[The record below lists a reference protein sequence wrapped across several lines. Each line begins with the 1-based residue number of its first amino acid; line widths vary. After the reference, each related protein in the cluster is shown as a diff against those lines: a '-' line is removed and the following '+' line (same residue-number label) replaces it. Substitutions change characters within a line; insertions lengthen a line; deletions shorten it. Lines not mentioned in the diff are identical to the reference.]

1 MKYIVIFIISGLL
14 LTSCNHNNITDK
26 NIVDLLSPSSGLINK
41 LSEIASDI
49 DYIPLQTT
57 DSSLIRRIFSLK
69 ATDDYYYINSS
80 GKILCFTHNGQF
92 WFGLDKTGRGP
103 HEYQFISDF
112 DVSRDNKLIVIKAN
126 NELVFYSI
134 EDRRVNFIKKF
145 PVNPAPA
152 SINFTAGN
160 NILLQYSNEDGVKPF
175 SRILI
180 NINGDTLYKR
190 PNYFRF
196 TSKDGMI
203 TYSIYEN
210 IRYFYNGGLL
220 TKELQ
225 NDTLFRFD
233 VEKSV
238 LVPYMIF
245 ATKDKGLTPSARAEG
260 IYLSDHLNE
269 FLQVQKIFESDSI
282 IWYSTYYLDE
292 GGNFIYEKGSGKKFS
307 VDNKSLLTDDLTGG
321 PAFEPKYCY
330 KGMFVNWI
338 DAIAVK
344 KHFSDENSKVKDVIN
359 PDKEKDLRILVNNLE
374 ETANP
379 VLVVVNPKK

>member
-1 MKYIVIFIISGLL
+1 LL
-14 LTSCNHNNITDK
+14 LTACNHKNTTDNK
-26 NIVDLLSPSSGLINK
+26 NVDLLSPASGLIEK

-49 DYIPLQTT
+49 DYIPLQTS

-69 ATDDYYYINSS
+69 ATDYYYYINSS
-80 GKILCFTHNGQF
+80 SKILCFNHDGQF
-92 WFGLDKTGRGP
+92 SFSLDKTGCGP
-103 HEYQFISDF
+103 EEYQFISDF
-112 DVSRDNKLIVIKAN
+112 DVSTDNKLLVIKAN
-126 NELVFYSI
+126 NELVFYSV
-134 EDRRVNFIKKF
+134 EDRMVDFIKKF

-160 NILLQYSNEDGVKPF
+160 NILLQYSNEDGIKPF

-180 NINGDTLYKR
+180 NLKGDTIYKR
-190 PNYFRF
+190 PNYLRF

-210 IRYFYNGGLL
+210 IRYYYNGSLL

-233 VEKSV
+233 VDKSA
-238 LVPYMIF
+238 LAPYMVF
-245 ATKDKGLTPSARAEG
+245 ATRGKGLTPTARAEG

-269 FLQVQKIFESDSI
+269 FLQVQKIFESDRI
-282 IWYSTYYLDE
+282 LWYSTYYLDE

-307 VDNKSLLTDDLTGG
+307 VDNKSLLTDDLAGG

-330 KGMFVNWI
+330 KGMFVDWL
-338 DAIAVK
+338 DALTLK
-344 KHFSDENSKVKDVIN
+344 KHFSGESLKVKEVIN
-359 PDKEKDLRILVNNLE
+359 SDKEKYLRILVNSLE
-374 ETANP
+374 ETDNP
-379 VLVVVNPKK
+379 VLVVVTLKK